1 MTEESPEGGLTSTD
15 STLEQDLSEA
25 ADAALTCWTAAAMLR
40 TTTAGTALTTAQ
52 LAVVRGWK
60 AQLRTA
66 AVQHLAN
73 YYRSLTISTGD
84 FVSDALIPWE
94 PRATKFTVELLDRLL
109 ADESETDTGN
119 PSTTN
124 SDAFGL
130 LAGLDGPGS
139 PIASVDV
146 EYHAVLA
153 SPDGTA
159 FDPAR
164 EPRLPARPETALGHL
179 AADTWELTQVL
190 LSRLARADR
199 AGDGTAELAAVTDR
213 MIHSVLRPLS
223 EVLALPEPPTAGSA
237 HRYRRTEGPLAETP
251 VDETLWHLAV
261 LATDMR
267 PPAGGP
273 AEMIEVIAGLQD
285 LACRLAPEQGPLTR
299 ADRIRE
305 LRRMQP
311 GVPTAIEPCAN
322 GPYLV
327 SNVDELTDWLGVDE
341 PMPPQLA
348 LCRCG
353 ASASKPFCD
362 GAHARTG
369 FTDGKDPA
377 RVPDRRDSY
386 PGLQATILD
395 NRGTCAHS
403 GFCTDR
409 LSSVF
414 RLGEDPFVLPSG
426 GRLDEITQ
434 AVRACPSGAL
444 SMALGGDEESHDVV
458 DQQRPANIEVSRDG
472 PYRVT
477 GSIPLTERDGKPV
490 ARNQGAS
497 LEHYSLCRCGRSQNK
512 PFCSGMHW
520 YADFHDPVR
529 SPDQDPTLFEWA
541 GGLPALRRM
550 TRIFYGKYVP
560 QDELLTRLFADMRPD
575 HPERVATWLAEVFG
589 GPSHYTERY
598 GGYTHMISEHIGKR
612 LTEPQRRRWAALMGQ
627 AADDAGLPNDAEFRA
642 AFTAYLEWGT
652 RIAVENSQTD
662 ARPPEGMKVPR
673 WWWVCD
679 ATPSARISALAPV
692 VEEDA
697 VVLPGADEP
706 LSFERHIKQLFRA
719 QDRNSMRWAFDLWD
733 HADVS
738 THADSILHRV
748 NEGTM
753 PCDSTWPAAQTA
765 VFSRWIEEGKP
776 S

>member
-1 MTEESPEGGLTSTD
+1 MTEESLDGVRADTD
-15 STLEQDLSEA
+15 GTLQRDPNEDAE
-25 ADAALTCWTAAAMLR
+25 AALTCWTAAAMLR
-40 TTTAGTALTTAQ
+40 STTVGAGLTTSQ

-60 AQLRTA
+60 TQLRA
-66 AVQHLAN
+66 ASVQHMAD
-73 YYRSLTISTGD
+73 YYRRLASTDTI
-84 FVSDALIPWE
+84 VSDSLIFWE
-94 PRATKFTVELLDRLL
+94 PPIAEFTVELLDSLL
-109 ADESETDTGN
+109 AGEAGADGTDRRAA
-119 PSTTN
+119 N
-124 SDAFGL
+124 SDAFSL
-130 LAGLDGPGS
+130 LVGMDDPCS
-139 PIASVDV
+139 PVSSVDV
-146 EYHAVLA
+146 AYHAVLA

-164 EPRLPARPETALGHL
+164 APRPPARVNTALGHL
-179 AADTWELTQVL
+179 ASDTWELTQVL
-190 LSRLARADR
+190 MSRLAVADP
-199 AGDGTAELAAVTDR
+199 AAHGTTELAAVTDR

-223 EVLALPEPPTAGSA
+223 EVLARPEPPSA
-237 HRYRRTEGPLAETP
+237 SSTHRYPRTDGPLTEVP

-261 LATDMR
+261 LATGMR

-273 AEMIEVIAGLQD
+273 AEMIEVIAGLQE
-285 LACRLAPEQGPLTR
+285 LACRLAPEQGPLSR
-299 ADRIRE
+299 ANRILE
-305 LRRMQP
+305 LRRLQA
-311 GVPTAIEPCAN
+311 GVATSIEPATN

-327 SNVDELTDWLGVDE
+327 TNVDQLTDWLGVDE
-341 PMPPQLA
+341 PAPPQLA

-353 ASASKPFCD
+353 ASRSKPFCD
-362 GAHARTG
+362 GAHARIG
-369 FTDGKDPA
+369 FTDGKEQT
-377 RVPDRRDSY
+377 RVSDRRDSY
-386 PGLQATILD
+386 TGLQVTVLD

-409 LSSVF
+409 LASVF
-414 RLGEDPFVLPSG
+414 RLGEEPFVLPSG

-444 SMALGGDEESHDVV
+444 SMALSGDEESRDVV
-458 DQQRPANIEVSRDG
+458 DQERDPHIEISQDG

-477 GSIPLTERDGKPV
+477 GGIPLTERDGTPV
-490 ARNQGAS
+490 ARNDGAS
-497 LEHYSLCRCGRSQNK
+497 LEHYSLCRCGKSQNK
-512 PFCSGMHW
+512 PYCSGMHW
-520 YADFHDPVR
+520 YADFHDPVLSQDR
-529 SPDQDPTLFEWA
+529 DPTLFEWA

-560 QDELLTRLFADMRPD
+560 QDELLTRLFAGMRPD
-575 HPERVATWLAEVFG
+575 HPERVAIWLAEVFG

-612 LTEPQRRRWAALMGQ
+612 LTESQRRRWAALMSQ
-627 AADDAGLPNDAEFRA
+627 AADDAGMPNDAEFRA
-642 AFTAYLEWGT
+642 AFTAYIEWGT
-652 RIAVENSQTD
+652 RIAVENSQDD

-697 VVLPGADEP
+697 VVLPEAGEP
-706 LSFERHIKQLFRA
+706 LSFDRHIKQLFRA
-719 QDRNSMRWAFDLWD
+719 RDRNSMRWAFDLWD

-738 THADSILHRV
+738 THADAILHRV

-753 PCDSTWPAAQTA
+753 PCDSTWPATQVA
-765 VFSRWIEEGKP
+765 VFNRWIEEGKP

>member
-1 MTEESPEGGLTSTD
+1 MTEEPAVGGQSGTDGTPEPD
-15 STLEQDLSEA
+15 SIQDAE
-25 ADAALTCWTAAAMLR
+25 AALTCWTAAAMLR
-40 TTTAGTALTTAQ
+40 GSAAGTGLSTSQ
-52 LAVVRGWK
+52 LAVVGEWK
-60 AQLRTA
+60 SKLRAA

-73 YYRSLTISTGD
+73 YYRRLAASADLIESESLI
-84 FVSDALIPWE
+84 FWE
-94 PRATKFTVELLDRLL
+94 PPSVEFTVELLDRLL
-109 ADESETDTGN
+109 AGESDVDANGAAAKSDALGLLVGLDES
-119 PSTTN
+119 
-124 SDAFGL
+124 
-130 LAGLDGPGS
+130 GS
-139 PIASVDV
+139 PVSSVDV
-146 EYHAVLA
+146 AYHAVLA

-164 EPRLPARPETALGHL
+164 APRRPVQVNTALGHL
-179 AADTWELTQVL
+179 ATDTWELTQVL

-199 AGDGTAELAAVTDR
+199 AAEGTAELAAVTDR

-237 HRYRRTEGPLAETP
+237 HRYPRTDAPLTETP
-251 VDETLWHLAV
+251 VDQTMWHLAV
-261 LATDMR
+261 LATRMR

-273 AEMIEVIAGLQD
+273 AEMIEAIAGLQD
-285 LACRLAPEQGPLTR
+285 LACRLAPEQGHLSR
-299 ADRIRE
+299 ANRIGE
-305 LRRMQP
+305 LRRMMP
-311 GVPTAIEPCAN
+311 DVPRAIEPSPN

-327 SNVDELTDWLGVDE
+327 SNVDELTDWLGVDA
-341 PMPPQLA
+341 PAPPQFA

-353 ASASKPFCD
+353 ASAAKPFCD
-362 GAHARTG
+362 GTHARIG

-377 RVPDRRDSY
+377 RVPDHRDTY
-386 PGLQATILD
+386 PGLQVTVLD

-444 SMALGGDEESHDVV
+444 SMALSGDDESRAVV
-458 DQQRPANIEVSRDG
+458 DQERSPDIEVSQDG

-477 GSIPLTERDGKPV
+477 GGIPLTERDGTPV
-490 ARNQGAS
+490 ARNEGAS
-497 LEHYSLCRCGRSQNK
+497 LEHYSLCRCGKSQNK

-520 YADFHDPVR
+520 YADFHDPVL
-529 SPDQDPTLFEWA
+529 SKDQDPTLFEWA

-589 GPSHYTERY
+589 GPTNYTERY

-652 RIAVENSQTD
+652 RIAVENSQTE

-673 WWWVCD
+673 WWWVCN
-679 ATPSARISALAPV
+679 ATPSARISALSPV
-692 VEEDA
+692 VQENA
-697 VVLPGADEP
+697 VLLPGDDEP

-719 QDRNSMRWAFDLWD
+719 QDRNSMKWAFDLWEYP
-733 HADVS
+733 DVS
-738 THADSILHRV
+738 THADAILHRV

-753 PCDSTWPAAQTA
+753 PCDSTWPATQVA
-765 VFSRWIEEGKP
+765 VFSRWIDEGKP
-776 S
+776 A

>member
-1 MTEESPEGGLTSTD
+1 MTGDTVER
-15 STLEQDLSEA
+15 DLSEVA
-25 ADAALTCWTAAAMLR
+25 KASLTCWTAAAMLR
-40 TTTAGTALTTAQ
+40 STTAGTSLTTGQ
-52 LAVVRGWK
+52 LSVVRGWK
-60 AQLRTA
+60 AQLRAA
-66 AVQHLAN
+66 AVQHMVN
-73 YYRSLTISTGD
+73 YYRRLSASTGTI
-84 FVSDALIPWE
+84 VSDALIFWE
-94 PRATKFTVELLDRLL
+94 PPADEFTVALLDNLL
-109 ADESETDTGN
+109 AGESEVDLEKAGEKD
-119 PSTTN
+119 SG
-124 SDAFGL
+124 AFGL
-130 LAGLDGPGS
+130 LAGPDSTDSPVSIVDG
-139 PIASVDV
+139 
-146 EYHAVLA
+146 EFHAVLS

-164 EPRLPARPETALGHL
+164 APRPPARPDTALGHL
-179 AADTWELTQVL
+179 ATDTWELTQVL
-190 LSRLARADR
+190 LSRLAYADP
-199 AGDGTAELAAVTDR
+199 AADGTAELAAVTDR

-223 EVLALPEPPTAGSA
+223 EVLALPEPPTGNST
-237 HRYRRTEGPLAETP
+237 HRYRRAEAPLTETP

-261 LATDMR
+261 LATGMR
-267 PPAGGP
+267 PEPGGP
-273 AEMIEVIAGLQD
+273 AEMIEVIAGLQA
-285 LACRLAPEQGPLTR
+285 LACRLAPENGPLTR

-305 LRRMQP
+305 LRRMQS
-311 GVPTAIEPCAN
+311 GAPTAIEPSAN

-327 SNVDELTDWLGVDE
+327 TNVDELTDWLGVDE
-341 PMPPQLA
+341 PEPPQLA

-353 ASASKPFCD
+353 ASGSKPFCD

-369 FTDGKDPA
+369 FTDGKEPS
-377 RVPDRRDSY
+377 RVPDHRESY
-386 PGLQATILD
+386 PGLQVTILD

-414 RLGEDPFVLPSG
+414 RLGEEPFVLPSG
-426 GRLDEITQ
+426 GRLDEITN

-444 SMALGGDEESHDVV
+444 SMALNNDEESRDVV
-458 DQQRPANIEVSRDG
+458 DQVRPPNIEVSQDG

-477 GSIPLTERDGKPV
+477 GAIPLTERDGTPV
-490 ARNQGAS
+490 ARNEGAS
-497 LEHYSLCRCGRSQNK
+497 FEHYSLCRCGKSQNK

-520 YADFHDPVR
+520 YADFHDPVL
-529 SPDQDPTLFEWA
+529 SKDEDPTLFEWA

-612 LTEPQRRRWAALMGQ
+612 LSEPQRRRWAALMGQ

-652 RIAVENSQTD
+652 RIAVENSQAD

-692 VEEDA
+692 VEEEDA
-697 VVLPGADEP
+697 VVLPGPGEP
-706 LSFERHIKQLFRA
+706 LSFDRHIKQLFRA
-719 QDRNSMRWAFDLWD
+719 QDRNSMKWAFDLWQ

-738 THADSILHRV
+738 THAEAILHRV

-753 PCDSTWPAAQTA
+753 PCDSTWPATRVA
-765 VFSRWIEEGKP
+765 VFSRWIDEGKP
-776 S
+776 L